1 MQKQVEKPERPEP
14 PPKRTR
20 VMLVPIG
27 LFAAVAL
34 LFAYALTSSD
44 PSKLPSALLGKQAPV
59 TELAALSG
67 LETAGRPVAG
77 IKAADFTKGD
87 VTIVNFW
94 ASWCVPCVQEHP
106 MLSELK
112 KRSGVRLIGVNYKD
126 PEPGGLKFLTRYGNP
141 FDAVGVD
148 SNGRASIEWGV
159 YGMPETF
166 IVDGTGRIVYKHV
179 GPLTPE
185 TMTRLVIPAIE
196 KAKVGKS

>member
-14 PPKRTR
+14 QPKRTR
-20 VMLVPIG
+20 VMMVPIAM
-27 LFAAVAL
+27 FAAVAL
-34 LFAYALTSSD
+34 LFGYALTSSD
-44 PSKLPSALLGKQAPV
+44 PTKLPSALLGKQAPV
-59 TELAALSG
+59 TELAALPG
-67 LETAGRPVAG
+67 LEAGGKPVAG
-77 IKAADFTKGD
+77 ITTAELAKGA

-112 KRSGVRLIGVNYKD
+112 KRTGVRLVGVNHKD

-148 SNGRASIEWGV
+148 GNGRASIEWGV

-166 IVDGTGRIVYKHV
+166 IVDGAGRIVYKHV
-179 GPLTPE
+179 GPLTLE
-185 TMTRLVIPAIE
+185 TMSKLVIPAIE
-196 KAKVGKS
+196 KAKSGKS

>member
-1 MQKQVEKPERPEP
+1 MQKKVENPERPEQ

-20 VMLVPIG
+20 MMLVPIAV
-27 LFAAVAL
+27 FAAVAL
-34 LFAYALTSSD
+34 LFGYALTSSD
-44 PSKLPSALLGKQAPV
+44 PTKLPSALLGKQAPA
-59 TELAALSG
+59 TDLAALPG
-67 LETAGRPVAG
+67 LVANGQPVAG
-77 IKAADFTKGD
+77 TKTADLAKGQ
-87 VTIVNFW
+87 VTVVNFW

-106 MLSELK
+106 MLGELK
-112 KRSGVRLIGVNYKD
+112 KRTGVRLIGVNHKD

-148 SNGRASIEWGV
+148 GNGRASIDWGV

-166 IVDGTGRIVYKHV
+166 VVDGTGRIVHKHV

-196 KAKVGKS
+196 KAKAGK